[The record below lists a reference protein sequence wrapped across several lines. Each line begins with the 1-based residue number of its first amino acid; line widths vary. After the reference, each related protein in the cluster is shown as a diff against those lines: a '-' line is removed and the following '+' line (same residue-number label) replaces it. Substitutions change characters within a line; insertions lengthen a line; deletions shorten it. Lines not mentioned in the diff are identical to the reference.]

1 MSVRSAAAAG
11 AATRST
17 RQARPLCGAQWR
29 DVRRAASTARAVG
42 AKSVAVHGVQLWL
55 NISDVQMPAA
65 GVQQAASSS
74 RPRRSTMAS
83 APEPEA
89 SSGFGAGLNARQRRL
104 ARRRLEQQLQVNQA
118 RLAGC
123 KLRAVLLRALKYVRW
138 SRMQSIWTAW
148 QRAELAARAVR
159 RREVLTY
166 TRGLFWRAWTSP
178 GATAGTGR
186 LGAVSERDK
195 YIHARAEREWRRF
208 GPAPRG
214 VSAPLQALVEVASAE
229 KRGRDTDGACSEA
242 SSGERGLAATA
253 LVVISAAT
261 AEEAERSSKA
271 GGRRKQQRG
280 KSAGWSG
287 SGRDRRGGMHEP
299 LEGGGYG
306 GGDRGVGFGGG
317 SRYGGDG
324 GYGSSRWGSR
334 HF

>member
-17 RQARPLCGAQWR
+17 WQARPLCGAQWR

-55 NISDVQMPAA
+55 NISDGQKPAA

-138 SRMQSIWTAW
+138 SRMQSILVHLDSMAARRIG
-148 QRAELAARAVR
+148 RAGGAAPRGADVYARAVLAR
-159 RREVLTY
+159 MDEPRCHSRH
-166 TRGLFWRAWTSP
+166 WA
-178 GATAGTGR
+178 AGSS
-186 LGAVSERDK
+186 LGA
-195 YIHARAEREWRRF
+195 
-208 GPAPRG
+208 
-214 VSAPLQALVEVASAE
+214 
-229 KRGRDTDGACSEA
+229 
-242 SSGERGLAATA
+242 
-253 LVVISAAT
+253 
-261 AEEAERSSKA
+261 
-271 GGRRKQQRG
+271 
-280 KSAGWSG
+280 
-287 SGRDRRGGMHEP
+287 
-299 LEGGGYG
+299 
-306 GGDRGVGFGGG
+306 
-317 SRYGGDG
+317 
-324 GYGSSRWGSR
+324 
-334 HF
+334 